1 MAVHKIEVE
10 EIKENIFLDMEVPVF
25 EKFKIKLTQK
35 SKILKIKKSGE
46 EISRVDNYDL
56 FIDTSEIAETNLSE
70 TKETLRD
77 IMELSFVPYLY
88 DETYNAKKND
98 MIKVRTKTIK
108 YFTHG
113 KQSIEKKKEILEKIF
128 NCLKDFEL
136 NYEETVKD
144 SVKAFNADVLEHQS
158 YKDFDIAVKY
168 SKENNAFFVLALRYL
183 DDKYKT
189 LAQASHLKGKLS
201 EAPLPEDFFNDLVKP
216 KSKGSKVERMFFM
229 IKPEAYLEIKDL
241 IEVQKLELAEFKE
254 EQKKLVASIEG
265 QDLPIYT
272 KENVFDFKIDFDKEL
287 NCFKFFCKGY
297 DPGEYES
304 IQTERNLFG
313 TWALNFIFSKQ
324 LTDEEMKDFT
334 PYYGYEEDTKEF
346 FFDNLVKIDLKFL
359 DGSSKKDKNFLIS
372 ADQIDSLRKIKEN
385 FLKLESF
392 FSRKQEVVQII
403 GKEINPTDTTNLKK
417 YPAILIGEKGNPYFV
432 FSYRR
437 QKAQSAKQTEQE
449 NHEGVLIPA
458 IPQKITETDA
468 AEEVP
473 KKIRKRK
480 DKLASIS
487 MTTIPIS
494 YEEMLYFINEH
505 PMADRIKSNTVYL
518 NTEAWG
524 SSKNMDFS
532 ITLADREEMFNS
544 ILLHSTIKNKSIEK
558 PLAKKKK
565 I

>member
-1 MAVHKIEVE
+1 MAVHKIIVD
-10 EIKENIFLDMEVPVF
+10 EIKQNVFLDMEVPLF
-25 EKFKIKLTQK
+25 EKFKITLTQK
-35 SKILKIKKSGE
+35 SKIVKIKKSGE

-56 FIDTSEIAETNLSE
+56 FIDMAEIAETNLSE
-70 TKETLRD
+70 TKEALRD
-77 IMELSFVPYLY
+77 IMGLSFVPYLFEEKY
-88 DETYNAKKND
+88 HTKTHEL
-98 MIKVRTKTIK
+98 IKIRTKTLK
-108 YFTHG
+108 YFTHS
-113 KQSIEKKKEILEKIF
+113 KQNIEKKKEILEKIF

-136 NYEETVKD
+136 NYDDIVED
-144 SVKAFNADVLEHQS
+144 SVKAFNADILEHQT

-189 LAQASHLKGKLS
+189 LSQASHLKGKLS
-201 EAPLPEDFFNDLVKP
+201 EAPLPEGFFDNLVKP
-216 KSKGSKVERMFFM
+216 KSKGSKSERMFFM
-229 IKPEAYLEIKDL
+229 IKPDAYLEIKDL

-254 EQKKLVASIEG
+254 EQKRLASSIEG

-272 KENVFDFKIDFDKEL
+272 KENLFDFKIDFDKEL

-297 DPGEYES
+297 EPGEYES
-304 IQTERNLFG
+304 NQLERNLFG

-324 LTDEEMKDFT
+324 LTQEQMDNFT
-334 PYYGYEEDTKEF
+334 PYDGYHEDTKEF
-346 FFDNLVKIDLKFL
+346 FLDNLVKIELKFL
-359 DGSSKKDKNFLIS
+359 DGSSKKDKAFLIS
-372 ADQIDSLRKIKEN
+372 ADQIDSLRQMKEN

-392 FSRKQEVVQII
+392 FSREQEIVQII
-403 GKEINPTDTTNLKK
+403 NKEINPTDSTDLKK

-437 QKAQSAKQTEQE
+437 QKAKSAKETEQE
-449 NHEGVLIPA
+449 NHEGILIPA
-458 IPQKITETDA
+458 IPQKVTEEDILQPA
-468 AEEVP
+468 
-473 KKIRKRK
+473 KKVRKIK
-480 DKLASIS
+480 DKPASIN

-494 YEEMLYFINEH
+494 YDEMLYFINEH
-505 PMADRIKSNTVYL
+505 PMADRIKNNTVYL

-532 ITLADREEMFNS
+532 ISWADREEMFNS
-544 ILLHSTIKNKSIEK
+544 ILLHSEISNKSVEK